1 MFILNKL
8 KIIIIGLV
16 SIFSFDSS
24 EAVVEEFK
32 IIDYETE
39 YVYSEK
45 YSKGEELVITKGQ
58 DGYAHEVN
66 GEEIVIKESINEVVQ
81 LGTREDA
88 FYEGMLTGYGPDC
101 VGCSKQ
107 GYVACY
113 TEYKEKWSLVH
124 DGIIY
129 NDSVYG
135 EVNIVAADHTLFP
148 CGTIIEIS
156 NNNYDKLVAVVLD
169 TGGTMRSKWRN
180 KKEVHLDLAF
190 SSEKETL
197 NVTSRNTNYHVK
209 RWGW

>member
-1 MFILNKL
+1 MFLLNKL
-8 KIIIIGLV
+8 KVIIIGLAN
-16 SIFSFDSS
+16 IFSLDFS

-45 YSKGEELVITKGQ
+45 YSKGEELIITKGQ

-66 GEEIVIKESINEVVQ
+66 GKEKIIKESINEVIQ
-81 LGTREDA
+81 LGTRENAD
-88 FYEGMLTGYGPDC
+88 YEGMLTGYGPDC

-107 GYVACY
+107 GYVACS
-113 TEYKEKWSLVH
+113 TENKEKWSLIH

-129 NDSVYG
+129 NDSIYG

-148 CGTIIEIS
+148 CGTIIEIT
-156 NNNYDKLVAVVLD
+156 NNDYDKLLAVVLD
-169 TGGTMRSKWRN
+169 TGGTMRLKWRN
-180 KKEVHLDLAF
+180 HKEVHLDLAF
-190 SSEKETL
+190 SSEQETPS
-197 NVTSRNTNYHVK
+197 VTSKNTIYHVK